1 MRRLWS
7 YVVLTGAS
15 LVLMGAT
22 FANVFKNSTSNIEYA
37 DGKEMVLEPIEVGPG
52 FKIAFFWEDGAL
64 VENCQAS

>member
-37 DGKEMVLEPIEVGPG
+37 DGKEMVFRLENKETG
-52 FKIAFFWEDGAL
+52 E
-64 VENCQAS
+64 ESS